1 MRKTE
6 SEKVGGVILQYLRE
20 MGLET
25 PLNEHRLIN
34 AWDTVLGPA
43 VSKYT
48 NELKIYNQ
56 VLFVTV
62 SSAALR
68 NELMMRRTELVTRLN
83 AQVGA
88 QVITQIVLR

>member
-1 MRKTE
+1 MKKTE
-6 SEKVGGVILQYLRE
+6 SERVDGVIMQYLRE
-20 MGLET
+20 FGLET
-25 PLNEHRLIN
+25 PLNEHRLIQ

-48 NELKIYNQ
+48 KELRIYNQ

-62 SSAALR
+62 SSAAIR
-68 NELMMRRTELVTRLN
+68 NELMMRRTELVSRLN
-83 AQVGA
+83 SHVGA

>member
-1 MRKTE
+1 MKKTE
-6 SEKVGGVILQYLRE
+6 SERVDGVIMQYLRE
-20 MGLET
+20 FGLET
-25 PLNEHRLIN
+25 PLNEHRLIQ

-48 NELKIYNQ
+48 KELRIYNQ

-62 SSAALR
+62 SSAVIR
-68 NELMMRRTELVTRLN
+68 NELMMRRTELVSRLIS
-83 AQVGA
+83 QVGA